1 MNTVGI
7 QVNIPSDV
15 LSLLRLSKTEMEQ
28 EVQHWIALELF
39 RRRRVSAGKAAE
51 IADLSLVEFMDLTR
65 QYRVNWVDYTD
76 EELAVELREAAV
88 LGRTLREQTG

>member
-1 MNTVGI
+1 MNTIGI

-15 LSLLRLSKTEMEQ
+15 LSLLRLSKAEMEQ

-39 RRRRVSAGKAAE
+39 RRRQISAGKAAE

>member
-51 IADLSLVEFMDLTR
+51 IASLSLVEFMDLTR
-65 QYRVNWVDYTD
+65 QHHVDWVDYTD

-88 LGRTLREQTG
+88 LGRTIKEQTK

>member
-1 MNTVGI
+1 MDTIGI

-51 IADLSLVEFMDLTR
+51 IAGLSLVEFMDLTR
-65 QYRVNWVDYTD
+65 QHHIDWVDYTD
-76 EELAVELREAAV
+76 EELAMELHEATV
-88 LGRTLREQTG
+88 LGQTVREQRG